1 MDEQLLPEQS
11 QLRESGARLCRDL
24 AGAKRA
30 RALRESGQELD
41 IEAWHA
47 LREAGWLAT
56 LVPEE
61 RGGASLGAIELYI
74 LMEQIGRHVA
84 TVPFLE
90 AAVAAWALGR
100 VSGARASAALRS
112 VFAGEQLV
120 VPALAGDGWDFRRK
134 PQPLQCRYDRASL
147 CLVGTVPIAAY
158 AQSAHSFLVR
168 ARPHLSDATMLCL
181 VPRASQGCAV
191 SVSRNVDGS
200 TSGTIA
206 FSAHAISPEDILAR
220 GPEAE
225 EIAERMCDLLTLG
238 TAVELLGLAESAA
251 SLTSE
256 HIKTRQQFGHP
267 LGSFQAL
274 QHRVVDDFVALELDR
289 SLLHRIAQSWDGGN
303 AVPAMIAAAKARV
316 SRSAAEIMRTAL
328 QLHGAIGYTDE
339 HDIGIFFKRALV
351 LAARYGNE
359 FTQTEHFAR
368 LTAAEA

>member
-1 MDEQLLPEQS
+1 MDEQLSPEQS
-11 QLRESGARLCRDL
+11 QLRESAARLCRDL
-24 AGAKRA
+24 AGPKRA
-30 RALRESGQELD
+30 RLLRDRGQEVD
-41 IEAWHA
+41 TEAWRA

-61 RGGASLGAIELYI
+61 RGGAGLGASELYV

-84 TVPFLE
+84 MVPFLE
-90 AAVAAWALGR
+90 AAVAAWALGQAR
-100 VSGARASAALRS
+100 GAGAALRA
-112 VFAGEQLV
+112 VLAGTQRI
-120 VPALAGDGWDFRRK
+120 VPALAAEGWEFRKAAGFTARSKGNVLVVEGAAPGVAFGPSADAVLIAVATEDGE
-134 PQPLQCRYDRASL
+134 AL
-147 CLVGTVPIAAY
+147 CLLPRSHPGVEIAVAG
-158 AQSAHSFLVR
+158 A
-168 ARPHLSDATMLCL
+168 
-181 VPRASQGCAV
+181 
-191 SVSRNVDGS
+191 VDGS
-200 TSGTIA
+200 S
-206 FSAHAISPEDILAR
+206 SASLRLTDALIDDASIIGR
-220 GPEAE
+220 GDEA
-225 EIAERMCDLLTLG
+225 AAQAADMRDLLVLG

-251 SLTSE
+251 SLTLE

-289 SLLHRIAQSWDGGN
+289 SLLHRVAQSWDAGT

-368 LTAAEA
+368 LTEAET